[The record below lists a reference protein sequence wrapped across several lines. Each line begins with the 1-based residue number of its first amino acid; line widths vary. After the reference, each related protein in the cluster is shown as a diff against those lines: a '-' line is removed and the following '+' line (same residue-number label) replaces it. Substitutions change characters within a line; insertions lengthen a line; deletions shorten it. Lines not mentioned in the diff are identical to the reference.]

1 MAKIQAFQQIQVSTL
16 QVSCMLAMKVL
27 GLEKIYLFPQQI
39 YIFLEVLPEMEE
51 RIKLVKTLK
60 LKVWCSTL
68 ILNII
73 FV

>member
-1 MAKIQAFQQIQVSTL
+1 MAKIQAFQQIQVSTV

-27 GLEKIYLFPQQI
+27 GLEGIYLFPKQK